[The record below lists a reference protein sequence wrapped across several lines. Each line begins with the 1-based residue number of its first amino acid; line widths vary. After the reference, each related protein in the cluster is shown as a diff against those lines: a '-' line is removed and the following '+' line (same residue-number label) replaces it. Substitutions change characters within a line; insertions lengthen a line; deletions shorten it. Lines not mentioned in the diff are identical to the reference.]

1 MSNRSAAV
9 EAFLASEQV
18 VYEPGAAVPWQEFK
32 AAVLEFCDAHRIL
45 HFVGFTHP
53 DVYETAFAARNITR
67 QVVSR
72 SWRGFP
78 YAATEFVVGA
88 DVAPGIGRPANPLDA
103 FVGSGSVVKDPGA
116 TLPLSEFK
124 AAAKTF
130 LTDAGAPVPRFS
142 ETVLAVPL
150 AQYGATLKKTTLPDT
165 WRGYVYPAGTRVVGL
180 DLALSAGRPPNP
192 MESFLA
198 SEGLQYDPA
207 ATMPL
212 SHFKKAYQN
221 FVLENNVVHHKF
233 SDDLLHA
240 PFASRGIRVTSTSFI
255 WRERA
260 YMGQCVVGVDL
271 ASPCIPS
278 GDPAPVQTLERFLS
292 SEKVVCAPD
301 AAMPLDAFKKA
312 FRYYCDYNYLPKPRF
327 DRRLFTNEF
336 RTFNLRVQACPS
348 RTWRGKTYEAIYFVL
363 GVDLIPV

>member
-1 MSNRSAAV
+1 MPDRGAAV
-9 EAFLASEQV
+9 EAFLASEHA

-32 AAVLEFCDAHRIL
+32 AAVLEFCVAHRLL

-53 DVYETAFAARNITR
+53 GVYEAAFAARDVTR

-78 YAATEFVVGA
+78 YAATDFLVGV
-88 DVAPGIGRPANPLDA
+88 DLAPGTGRPVNPLDA

-116 TLPLSEFK
+116 SVPLSEFK
-124 AAAKTF
+124 AAAKKF
-130 LTDAGAPVPRFS
+130 LTDPGGPVPRFS

-150 AQYGATLKKTTLPDT
+150 ARYGATLKTTTLPDT

-180 DLALSAGRPPNP
+180 DLVPSVGRPTNP

-198 SEGLQYDPA
+198 SESLQYDPD
-207 ATMPL
+207 ATVPL
-212 SHFKKAYQN
+212 SHFKKAYKN
-221 FVLENNVVHHKF
+221 FVLENSVAHHKF

-240 PFASRGIRVTSTSFI
+240 PFASRGIRVISTSFM
-255 WRERA
+255 WRTRA

-271 ASPCIPS
+271 AGPCGPS
-278 GDPAPVQTLERFLS
+278 GDPTPVQTLERFLS
-292 SEKVVCAPD
+292 SEKVVRAPA

-327 DRRLFTNEF
+327 DNRLFANEF
-336 RTFNLRVQACPS
+336 CAFNLRVQACTS
-348 RTWRGKTYEAIYFVL
+348 RTWRGKTYEARYFVL
-363 GVDLIPV
+363 GVDLTPV